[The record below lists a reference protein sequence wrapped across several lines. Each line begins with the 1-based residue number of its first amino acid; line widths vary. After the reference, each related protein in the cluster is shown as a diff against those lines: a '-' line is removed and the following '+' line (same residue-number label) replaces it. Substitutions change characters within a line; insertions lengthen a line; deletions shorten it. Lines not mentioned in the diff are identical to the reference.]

1 MRNAYWFIA
10 ALLLLPLP
18 AAAQNTP
25 SLEVFGGYNHLVG
38 NLNNATFNLNG
49 FEGSVTENLNKW
61 FGGTLDIGTAFG
73 TEAGYKVN
81 SQTIAYGPVFAYRK
95 NPKIVPFAHG
105 LLGAVRGSAEYLGVS
120 KPEYRFGMM
129 GGGGLDVRLNDRVSL
144 RLIQVDY
151 LMTRFSDMRQDNVR
165 ISAGFVFRFGHK

>member
-1 MRNAYWFIA
+1 MRNAYWFIV

-18 AAAQNTP
+18 VAAQNTP
-25 SLEVFGGYNHLVG
+25 AVEVFGGYSHLLG
-38 NLNNATFNLNG
+38 NLGNSTFNLNG
-49 FEGSVTENLNKW
+49 FDGSVTENLNKW
-61 FGGTLDIGTAFG
+61 FGGTLDISSQFG

-120 KPEYRFGMM
+120 KPEYRFGML
-129 GGGGLDVRLNDRVSL
+129 GGGGVDVRLNAQVSL

-151 LMTRFSDMRQDNVR
+151 LMTRFSAMRQDNVC